1 VRLNPSPVLLE
12 PEATFSVNQ
21 GLLDARAWEGG
32 GVPDEPDGF
41 HAYVVARQDDLLRLA
56 RMLTADWASAE
67 DLVQVSLE
75 RVWPRWNRIV
85 RDGDPDAYVR
95 RVLVNAHV
103 KSGRRRWR
111 GELPFA
117 DVPDRLSGDA
127 FDDADL
133 RQTVQAL
140 LPSLPPRQR
149 VVLVL
154 RFYVD
159 LTETAVAD
167 LLGCSVGTVKSQTAK
182 GLRNLRVECERRA
195 VTR

>member
-1 VRLNPSPVLLE
+1 
-12 PEATFSVNQ
+12 
-21 GLLDARAWEGG
+21 
-32 GVPDEPDGF
+32 
-41 HAYVVARQDDLLRLA
+41 
-56 RMLTADWASAE
+56 MLTADWTTAQ
-67 DLVQVSLE
+67 DLVQISLE
-75 RVWPRWNRIV
+75 RVWPRWSRIV

-95 RVLVNAHV
+95 RVLINAHL

-117 DVPDRLSGDA
+117 EVPDPPPGHLAGQAGGDPFEA
-127 FDDADL
+127 ADL
-133 RQTVQAL
+133 RQTVRAL

-154 RFYVD
+154 RFYAD
-159 LTETAVAD
+159 LTEAAVAD

-182 GLRNLRVECERRA
+182 GLRKLRDECERRA

>member
-1 VRLNPSPVLLE
+1 MAN
-12 PEATFSVNQ
+12 
-21 GLLDARAWEGG
+21 
-32 GVPDEPDGF
+32 EPDGF

-56 RMLTADWASAE
+56 RMLTADWTTAQ
-67 DLVQVSLE
+67 DLVQISLE
-75 RVWPRWNRIV
+75 RVWPRWSRIV

-95 RVLVNAHV
+95 RVLINAHL

-111 GELPFA
+111 GELSFA
-117 DVPDRLSGDA
+117 EVPDPPPGHLAGQAGGDPFEA
-127 FDDADL
+127 ADL
-133 RQTVQAL
+133 RQTVRAL

-154 RFYVD
+154 RFYAD
-159 LTETAVAD
+159 LTEAAVAD

-182 GLRNLRVECERRA
+182 GLRKLRDECERRA

>member
-1 VRLNPSPVLLE
+1 
-12 PEATFSVNQ
+12 
-21 GLLDARAWEGG
+21 
-32 GVPDEPDGF
+32 VPDEPDGF
-41 HAYVVARQDDLLRLA
+41 HANVDARQDDLLRLA

-117 DVPDRLSGDA
+117 EVPDPPPGLLAGQAGGDPFEA
-127 FDDADL
+127 ADL